1 MKKIY
6 KNTYTC
12 LTDLEN
18 AHKILEK
25 YNVIQVEEFCGLIFI
40 EYIEYDLE
48 VEDFT
53 KYKSVELTPLLD
65 ETPFDK
71 KTEEEKDLETA
82 LDTVLITD
90 PLGKYSGCNLRQP
103 FNDKNKEWIEW
114 VLKNMHNKFIRDKV
128 ELIKRSGYGNLY

>member
-12 LTDLEN
+12 LTDLN
-18 AHKILEK
+18 KAHEILAN
-25 YNVIQVEEFCGLIFI
+25 YNVIQIEEFYGEIFI
-40 EYIEYDLE
+40 EYIGNGQE
-48 VEDFT
+48 VEDFI
-53 KYKSVELTPLLD
+53 KYKSVELTPFLD

-90 PLGKYSGCNLRQP
+90 PLGKYSGCNLRHP
-103 FNDKNKEWIEW
+103 FDVKDKDWIDW

-128 ELIKRSGYGNLY
+128 ELIKRAGYGNLY